1 MSEFIRIIVG
11 TIGLAVF
18 GIAAGMLMQGVD
30 RIIAARMQARIGPP
44 IQQPWWD
51 FLKLMSKNNVVPDNA
66 IAPVFNAGPLVAFAA
81 ALTVLL
87 YLPMA
92 GFRPVLGQH
101 GDLILVIYLLAVP
114 ALAIMAGAFASGS
127 PYATIGA
134 QREMVTMIAYELP
147 LAAAVIAFAWKLAN
161 AGIALPFALTTIQAN
176 PIWEMVG
183 PIGAIGVALLFM
195 AMLAVTPA
203 KLGKAPMDTP
213 AAKSEL
219 ADGLLLEY
227 SGRNLAMYYLSL
239 ALKMVIMAS
248 LIVLLFIPWNATD
261 FMSCPCTITGSVLN
275 ILFFVV
281 KVFVVMFVSVT
292 LARTAMARLRIT
304 QVFELYWKYIGLMSL
319 IGLALIMI
327 DAKI

>member
-1 MSEFIRIIVG
+1 MSEFIRIVLG

-18 GIAAGMLMQGVD
+18 GIFAGMLMQGVD

-51 FLKLMSKNNVVPDNA
+51 FLKLLSKNNIVPDNA

-87 YLPMA
+87 YLPIA

-147 LAAAVIAFAWKLAN
+147 LVTAVIAFAWKLAN

-176 PIWEMVG
+176 PIWELVG

-195 AMLAVTPA
+195 SMLAVTPA

-275 ILFFVV
+275 ILFFAV

-292 LARTAMARLRIT
+292 LVRTAMARLRIT

>member
-1 MSEFIRIIVG
+1 
-11 TIGLAVF
+11 
-18 GIAAGMLMQGVD
+18 
-30 RIIAARMQARIGPP
+30 
-44 IQQPWWD
+44 
-51 FLKLMSKNNVVPDNA
+51 
-66 IAPVFNAGPLVAFAA
+66 
-81 ALTVLL
+81 
-87 YLPMA
+87 
-92 GFRPVLGQH
+92 
-101 GDLILVIYLLAVP
+101 
-114 ALAIMAGAFASGS
+114 
-127 PYATIGA
+127 
-134 QREMVTMIAYELP
+134 
-147 LAAAVIAFAWKLAN
+147 
-161 AGIALPFALTTIQAN
+161 
-176 PIWEMVG
+176 
-183 PIGAIGVALLFM
+183 
-195 AMLAVTPA
+195 
-203 KLGKAPMDTP
+203 MDTP

-275 ILFFVV
+275 ILFFAV

-292 LARTAMARLRIT
+292 LVRTAMARLRIT